1 MNVLRILATNTQST
15 YDSLAVV
22 LSLSSATTKRSL
34 QNLKI
39 QGYIIRQGSKK
50 AFFWQLTE
58 KGKALIS

>member
-50 AFFWQLTE
+50 TGFWQLTE